1 MINKSDYDV
10 FKKKMEGTL
19 SFLDEEFSN
28 IRAGRANPA
37 ILNKLTV
44 EYYGVPTPV
53 TQVGSVSVPEA
64 RMLVFQPY
72 DMSVLKEVEKAIFKS
87 DIGITPNND
96 GKVIRLVFPPLTE
109 ERRLDL
115 KKQVKKLGEDAKVSV
130 RGIRRDAIEAF
141 KNKKKKSEITEDDVK
156 QAESDIQKFT
166 DKFIEDIDK
175 KVASKE
181 KEIMEI

>member
-19 SFLDEEFSN
+19 NFLDEEFSN

-96 GKVIRLVFPPLTE
+96 GKVIRLVFPPLPE

-156 QAESDIQKFT
+156 QAETYIQKFT

-175 KVASKE
+175 KVAAKE

>member
-10 FKKKMEGTL
+10 YKLKMESTL
-19 SFLDEEFSN
+19 EYLDDEFAN
-28 IRAGRANPA
+28 IRAGRANPG

-44 EYYGVPTPV
+44 EYYGVQTPI
-53 TQVGSVSVPEA
+53 TQVGAVSVPEA

-109 ERRLDL
+109 ERRLEL
-115 KKQVKKLGEDAKVSV
+115 KKQIKKLGEDAKVSV

-141 KNKKKKSEITEDDVK
+141 KAMKKKSEITEDDVK
-156 QAESDIQKFT
+156 QAEGDIQKFT
-166 DKFIEDIDK
+166 DKYVEEIDK

-181 KEIMEI
+181 KEVMEI

>member
-1 MINKSDYDV
+1 MINKGDYDV
-10 FKKKMEGTL
+10 YKLKMEGAL
-19 SFLDEEFSN
+19 EYLDDEFSN
-28 IRAGRANPA
+28 IRAGRANPG

-44 EYYGVPTPV
+44 EYYGVQTPV

-96 GKVIRLVFPPLTE
+96 GKVIRLIFPPLTE
-109 ERRLDL
+109 ERRVDL
-115 KKQVKKLGEDAKVSV
+115 KKQIKKLGEDAKVSV

-156 QAESDIQKFT
+156 QAEGDIQKFT
-166 DKFIEDIDK
+166 DKYIEEIDK
-175 KVASKE
+175 KVAAKE
-181 KEIMEI
+181 KEVMEI

>member
-19 SFLDEEFSN
+19 NFLDEEFSN

-156 QAESDIQKFT
+156 QAKTDIQKFT

-175 KVASKE
+175 KVAAKE